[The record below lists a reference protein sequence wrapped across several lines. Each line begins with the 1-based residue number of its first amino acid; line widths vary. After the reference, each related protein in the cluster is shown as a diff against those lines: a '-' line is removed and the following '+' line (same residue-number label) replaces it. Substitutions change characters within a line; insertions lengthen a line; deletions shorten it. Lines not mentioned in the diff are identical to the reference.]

1 MSNCFAIASVLG
13 AMDASGTGVVE
24 TIQHTTASHT
34 SVTHEFR
41 AVLSATHNLFKAF
54 TWSDVDTEGNVD
66 ASSGYAEFNLALDQD
81 KFRDALAQVIVDAS
95 GGKLATAASKAYA
108 TSATGGI
115 PAARDK
121 DATYSLGSAVPN
133 TRTVLD
139 REIRKEVETELDTN
153 GVLEYL
159 EGDSLGEFEL
169 AVDASGGA
177 ADMASKLAVKGA
189 LRNFFLQIPNR
200 SGGAG
205 VDSETDNSG
214 NCLPVKAGDAVAFVF
229 NVSPAVYITERNQ
242 TAGAGPVIGSSNPL
256 GTANMAGVDTALN
269 ASLLTSGTRKIVYII
284 EVSE

>member
-1 MSNCFAIASVLG
+1 
-13 AMDASGTGVVE
+13 MDASGTGVVE
-24 TIQHTTASHT
+24 TIQHTAAAHTA
-34 SVTHEFR
+34 VTHEFR

-66 ASSGYAEFNLALDQD
+66 PSSGYAEFNLALDQA

-95 GGKLATAASKAYA
+95 GGKLTAAGSYS
-108 TSATGGI
+108 TNATGGI
-115 PAARDK
+115 PADASK
-121 DATYSLGSAVPN
+121 VATYSLGAAAPN

-139 REIRKEVETELDTN
+139 REIRKEVEVELDSN

-177 ADMASKLAVKGA
+177 ADMAAKLAVKGA

-200 SGGAG
+200 TGPIA
-205 VDSETDNSG
+205 SETDSSG
-214 NCLPVKAGDAVAFVF
+214 DRLPVKAGDAVAFVF

-242 TAGAGPVIGSSNPL
+242 SAGAAATQTSSNPL
-256 GTANMAGVDTALN
+256 GTATMGPDNAALN
-269 ASLLTSGTRKIVYII
+269 GTQLTSGTRKIVYII
-284 EVSE
+284 EVSA